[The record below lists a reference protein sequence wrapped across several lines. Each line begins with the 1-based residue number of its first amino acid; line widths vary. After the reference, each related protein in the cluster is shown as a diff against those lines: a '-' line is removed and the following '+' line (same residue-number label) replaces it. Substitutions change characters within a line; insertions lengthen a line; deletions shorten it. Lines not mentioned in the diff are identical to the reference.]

1 MKPFTNILFVASDIK
16 GELDALARAAALA
29 RKDGARLTVAAVV
42 DRVPSWGSLLLRQL
56 AAEDLQQAVI
66 EQRRSD
72 LDVLVHAVAEDL
84 EVERRVLVGTPF
96 MEIIRAVLRDGFDL
110 VAKAGEG
117 SSARFLGSTDMHL
130 VRKCPVPVWIDK
142 PGRHTGYRR
151 VLAAVDPSPD
161 DPLRDD
167 LDRLIL
173 ENAADMSAASGGE
186 LHILHAWNLMGES
199 ALTGP
204 FVNMAK
210 EDVATLARAAR
221 RRAQT
226 ELDALLLRHPPGVP
240 GWQTH
245 LHKGSPSGVIPGF
258 ARRRRIDLIVLGTV
272 GRTGL
277 PGFFIGNTA
286 ENVLRQVGCSVLAV
300 KPEGFVSPVTLE
312 A

>member
-1 MKPFTNILFVASDIK
+1 MKPFENILFVSGEIK
-16 GELDALARAAALA
+16 GELDALARAASLA
-29 RKDGARLTVAAVV
+29 RKHGSRLTVASVV
-42 DRVPSWGSLLLRQL
+42 DRVPSWGALLLRQL

-66 EQRRSD
+66 EQRRAD
-72 LDVLVHAVAEDL
+72 LDVLVRAVAEDL
-84 EVERRVLVGTPF
+84 DVERRVFVGTPF
-96 MEIIRAVLRDGFDL
+96 LEIIRAVLRDGYDL

-117 SSARFLGSTDMHL
+117 PSARFLGSTDMHL
-130 VRKCPVPVWIDK
+130 VRKCPVPVWIDE
-142 PGRHTGYRR
+142 PGRHAAYRR
-151 VLAAVDPSPD
+151 VLAAVDPSPE
-161 DPLRDD
+161 DPLRDN
-167 LDRLIL
+167 LDGLIL
-173 ENAADMSAASGGE
+173 GHAAGMAAAFAAE
-186 LHILHAWNLMGES
+186 LHVLHAWSLVGEA

-210 EDVATLARAAR
+210 EDVATLGRAAR

-226 ELDALLLRHPPGVP
+226 ELDALLLRYPPGLP
-240 GWQTH
+240 GWRAH
-245 LHKGSPSGVIPGF
+245 LLKGSAASVIPGF

-300 KPEGFVSPVTLE
+300 KPDGFVSPVTLE